1 MTLKHYAK
9 VIGDLAKKHPHLEV
23 AYANDDEGNSYSY
36 VNYQPSVNN
45 VVIDSDEVTIVC
57 VN

>member
-9 VIGDLAKKHPHLEV
+9 VINELAKKHPHLEV
-23 AYANDDEGNSYSY
+23 AYASDDEGNFYNY
-36 VNYQPSVNN
+36 VNYQPSVNK
-45 VVIDSDEVTIVC
+45 VVTDSDEVTVVC